1 MTTTDATGIYRQTT
15 DASGYVVP
23 PMTDIVESI
32 DGDVIEPPLTV
43 EQRLEFHCESA
54 SRDFTNGDYFHLL
67 ARDALAEITRLRA
80 LVEEMGKACGPL
92 VEACYEEMHGDV
104 CADEPDDEPVA
115 LMSDGKGGIT
125 GGKIT
130 FGMIRRAR
138 ATLAKA
144 KEQS

>member
-1 MTTTDATGIYRQTT
+1 
-15 DASGYVVP
+15 
-23 PMTDIVESI
+23 MTDIDTATRIAVESVRAVT
-32 DGDVIEPPLTV
+32 DAYGPE
-43 EQRLEFHCESA
+43 
-54 SRDFTNGDYFHLL
+54 L
-67 ARDALAEITRLRA
+67 AAKDAEITRLRA

-92 VEACYEEMHGDV
+92 VEACYEEMHGDE

-115 LMSDGKGGIT
+115 T
-125 GGKIT
+125 GFTTTGQPYNSPVT

>member
-1 MTTTDATGIYRQTT
+1 
-15 DASGYVVP
+15 
-23 PMTDIVESI
+23 MTDIVERLKAES
-32 DGDVIEPPLTV
+32 DRLTG
-43 EQRLEFHCESA
+43 RAGLNDRAFSA
-54 SRDFTNGDYFHLL
+54 SDNLDAAKTFAAWAVMERKRSLL
-67 ARDALAEITRLRA
+67 ARDAAAEITRLRA
-80 LVEEMGKACGPL
+80 LVEEMGKECGPL

-115 LMSDGKGGIT
+115 T
-125 GGKIT
+125 GLTATGQPYKSPVT